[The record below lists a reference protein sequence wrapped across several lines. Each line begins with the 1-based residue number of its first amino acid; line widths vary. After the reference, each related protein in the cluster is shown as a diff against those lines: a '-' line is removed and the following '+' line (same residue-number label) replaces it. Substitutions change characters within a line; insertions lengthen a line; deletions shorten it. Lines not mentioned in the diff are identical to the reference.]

1 MKAMTGKSATFAVKS
16 INDMLMKRVIII
28 STSLRV
34 HSNSDLL
41 NEQFLKGAE
50 SAGHQVEKIELIGKQ
65 IAFCRGCFACA
76 KLENLD

>member
-41 NEQFLKGAE
+41 AEQF
-50 SAGHQVEKIELIGKQ
+50 
-65 IAFCRGCFACA
+65 
-76 KLENLD
+76 

>member
-28 STSLRV
+28 STSLRA

-41 NEQFLKGAE
+41 AEQFLKGAE
-50 SAGHQVEKIELIGKQ
+50 SAGHQVEKIELIGNQ
-65 IAFCRGCFACA
+65 IAFCRGCFTCA